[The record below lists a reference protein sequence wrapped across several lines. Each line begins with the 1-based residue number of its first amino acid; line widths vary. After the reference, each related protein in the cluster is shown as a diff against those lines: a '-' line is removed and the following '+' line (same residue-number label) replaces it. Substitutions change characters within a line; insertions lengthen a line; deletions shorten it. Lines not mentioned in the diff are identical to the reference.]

1 MLDVNL
7 IRENPEKVKRGIEK
21 KGVDPKLVD
30 KFLRLDGNWRDK
42 TRLLGELQ
50 AEQNKISKEL
60 SSHRNDHLISKAQVL
75 KKRAAEIKAERDELE
90 EKRDEVLGQLPN
102 LPFEDV
108 PVGKDESGNKV
119 LREVGE
125 KPDFGFKPK
134 DYLEIAESLGL
145 VDMKSAAV
153 LSGSRFG
160 YLLREAVLLEFGL
173 INMALGEIL
182 KHDFVPVLPPVM
194 VKPEI
199 MRKMGKG
206 KFLEE
211 KDAFYIEEDDLY
223 LIGSAEHAIGPL
235 HMDYV
240 FEEKELP
247 RRYVGFSTSFRRESG
262 SYGKDTRGIL
272 RVHQFDKLEMYSFC
286 RPDKS
291 EEEHKFLLSLEEKLM
306 QKLELPYR
314 VVELC
319 TGDMTWGDARQYDI
333 EVWFPSE
340 NKYRETHSCSNT
352 TDFQSHGINA
362 KYKTKE
368 GGKEFV
374 HTLNATAFSQRPI
387 IAILENC
394 QTEKGT
400 VKIPKALQKYVGKKE
415 IKR

>member
-7 IRENPEKVKRGIEK
+7 IRENPEKVKKGIEK

-173 INMALGEIL
+173 INMALAEVL

-352 TDFQSHGINA
+352 TDFQSRGINA